1 MAGEVSAL
9 PAPRRLEVEYWPD
22 TALRVQRLA
31 ARPWFAFLDSCRF
44 APGSGRYDIVAWDPA
59 QCLRTTAALTTLDAG
74 GTQRQVRDDPFAVL
88 RAALGPTVETFDL
101 PFCGGAIGAFS
112 YDLARR
118 WYDLPARAARDIALP
133 EMAVGIYDRALVVD
147 HEAQRAWFVHRGLHA
162 EEIEQALALIAV
174 PRTLTPAVLGPRF
187 MVNSTVSPD
196 LSFAEY
202 AASFARI
209 KRYLTDGDCYQVNY
223 TQRFSARAQ
232 GDPYDAYL
240 RLRRLNAAPFAAFL
254 RLPEA
259 AILSSSPERFI
270 EVRGSAI
277 ETRPIKGTRP
287 RGADAA
293 SDSALAAD
301 LAASAKDR
309 AENVMIVDLL
319 RNDLGKSCEVGS
331 VTVPHL
337 CAVES
342 YARVHHLVSSVR
354 GELRAEVDALQ
365 ALRGCFPGGSI
376 TGAPKLRAMQIIE
389 ELEPTRRG
397 IYCGAVG
404 YLSLDGQMDTNIAI
418 RTLLFQDERLY
429 CWAGGGIVMD
439 SELEAEYQE
448 SLDKAA
454 ALLNVFADAAV
465 QYMGA

>member
-1 MAGEVSAL
+1 MKRAVL
-9 PAPRRLEVEYWPD
+9 PQRVEVEYWPD
-22 TALRVQRLA
+22 TAVRVQRLA

-44 APGSGRYDIVAWDPA
+44 APGRGRYDIVAWEPRM
-59 QCLRTTAALTTLDAG
+59 CLRTTGAVTSIDADG
-74 GTQRQVRDDPFAVL
+74 AQRQVRDDPFALL
-88 RAALGPTVETFDL
+88 RAAVGPTIAACDL
-101 PFCGGAIGAFS
+101 PFCGGAIGAFN
-112 YDLARR
+112 YDLARH
-118 WYDLPARAARDIALP
+118 WHALPSQARRDIELP

-147 HEAQRAWFVHRGLHA
+147 HESQRAWFVQRGLGGA
-162 EEIEQALALIAV
+162 EVAQALALIAV

-187 MVNSTVSPD
+187 MVNSAVLPE

-209 KRYLTDGDCYQVNY
+209 KAYLADGDCYQVNY
-223 TQRFSARAQ
+223 TQRFSARAA
-232 GDPYDAYL
+232 GDPFDAYL

-270 EVRGSAI
+270 EVRGRAI

-287 RGADAA
+287 RSSDAA
-293 SDSALAAD
+293 QDRALVAA

-319 RNDLGKSCEVGS
+319 RNDLGKSCALGS
-331 VTVPHL
+331 VTVPQL

-342 YARVHHLVSSVR
+342 YARVHHLVSTVS
-354 GELRAEVDALQ
+354 GELRAEVDALT
-365 ALRGCFPGGSI
+365 ALRDCFPGGSI

-389 ELEPTRRG
+389 ELEPTRRSV
-397 IYCGAVG
+397 YCGALG
-404 YLSLDGQMDTNIAI
+404 YLSYDGQLDTNIAI
-418 RTLLFQDERLY
+418 RTLLFQRERLY
-429 CWAGGGIVMD
+429 CWAGGGIVID
-439 SELEAEYQE
+439 SELAAEYQE

-465 QYMGA
+465 RYMGG

>member
-1 MAGEVSAL
+1 MNHGAT
-9 PAPRRLEVEYWPD
+9 PRRIEVEYWPD

-44 APGSGRYDIVAWDPA
+44 VPGSGRYDIVAWDPSVR
-59 QCLRTTAALTTLDAG
+59 LRTEGAHTLVEEG
-74 GTQRQVRDDPFAVL
+74 GAQRRLDDDPFELL
-88 RAALGPTVETFDL
+88 RAKLGPTIAPFEL

-118 WYDLPARAARDIALP
+118 WQSLPRQAARDIQLP

-147 HEAQRAWFVHRGLHA
+147 HHAQRAWFVHGQLSTASIA
-162 EEIEQALALIAV
+162 ESLSLIAV

-187 MVNSTVSPD
+187 MVTSAVAPD
-196 LSFAEY
+196 LGFDEY

-209 KRYLTDGDCYQVNY
+209 KRYLTDGDCYQVNF
-223 TQRFSARAQ
+223 TQRFSARAE
-232 GDPYDAYL
+232 GDPFDAYL

-254 RLPEA
+254 RLPDA
-259 AILSSSPERFI
+259 ALLCSSPERFI
-270 EVRGSAI
+270 EVRGRAI

-287 RGADAA
+287 RAADPGQ
-293 SDSALAAD
+293 DQALAAE
-301 LAASAKDR
+301 LAASPKDR

-319 RNDLGKSCEVGS
+319 RNDLGKSCTVGS
-331 VTVPHL
+331 VVVPAL

-342 YARVHHLVSSVR
+342 YARVHHLVSRVR
-354 GELRAEVDALQ
+354 GELRAGIDALA
-365 ALRGCFPGGSI
+365 ALRDCFPGGSI

-397 IYCGAVG
+397 IYCGAIG
-404 YLSLDGQMDTNIAI
+404 YVSRDGQLDTNIAI
-418 RTLLFQDERLY
+418 RTLLHQRGRLY

-439 SELEAEYQE
+439 SELAAEYQE

-454 ALLNVFADAAV
+454 AMLNVFADAAV
-465 QYMGA
+465 QYMGD